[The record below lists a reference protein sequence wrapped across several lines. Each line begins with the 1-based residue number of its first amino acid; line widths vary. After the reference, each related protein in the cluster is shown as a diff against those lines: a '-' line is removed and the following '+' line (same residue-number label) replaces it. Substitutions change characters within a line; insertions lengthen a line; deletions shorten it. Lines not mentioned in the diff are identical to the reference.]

1 MAITNLGAEVDAD
14 QVRALAPAY
23 VLALRRATAR

>member
-1 MAITNLGAEVDAD
+1 MAIDALGVEVDAD

-23 VLALRRATAR
+23 VVALRRPTTR